1 MKKAGLLLAG
11 VVVTVFIANH
21 FGLSEIIQ
29 SVAAAN
35 LMYIVLAVVMQLA
48 TFGLMAARLVVI
60 SGKENGIGFRRALKV
75 SIAGMAADLLTPVAK
90 IGGEPLRIY
99 MLKDKFGTS
108 KSSAIVSIDTITE
121 IISSLLT
128 TVMIFLIFIKFLPES
143 LFVYFAVFFAVVILL
158 LAFVFKIFTDFSW
171 LEKIVGWIA
180 GKIPKYNKAKNID
193 YAMAF
198 HKAFGEMIQNKG
210 VMSSALFLSF
220 AMKVLEFARLWL
232 VFLALGTVL
241 PFDIV
246 MIIWAVLLIL
256 SMIPWL
262 PGGLGLVEFGG
273 IYVFIMFGIQKGVAA
288 SGMFIDRFI
297 SFWFIVLLGAVLFVI
312 NRVKK

>member
-193 YAMAF
+193 YARAF

-220 AMKVLEFARLWL
+220 AMKVLEFARLFSL
-232 VFLALGTVL
+232 
-241 PFDIV
+241 
-246 MIIWAVLLIL
+246 
-256 SMIPWL
+256 
-262 PGGLGLVEFGG
+262 
-273 IYVFIMFGIQKGVAA
+273 
-288 SGMFIDRFI
+288 R
-297 SFWFIVLLGAVLFVI
+297 
-312 NRVKK
+312 